1 MGWKD
6 RLSDAAAT
14 ARQAAADAG
23 EGARTGLGAI
33 TSGEV
38 AERAAQAARGVGE
51 SAKGGLDA
59 VASGEAAERA
69 AAAAHKA
76 KEQGSQAARAASERS
91 AEAARRARDQAREIQ
106 AALRESTWVTDTLDS
121 WEVPAAP
128 LTEPFRLSVGGIIER
143 AWTVPRGVGR
153 MLRLLDRL
161 GAIEVGPDTVGFNGE
176 TVPWAKVKEIRARRT
191 TDILLTSGVE
201 SVTDLVSGALPPLPG
216 RSWLADK
223 AADVLL
229 ALALSTVSAVEFQK
243 EKEELDAFDEAAEEA
258 GFGALPCEI
267 TYGRRFWR
275 TGEVD
280 SGFGAALFM
289 AVRPDIRDL
298 VRHSA
303 ELQGRPVAPAPRD
316 ERLASITERAERL
329 SRLRGRLLSSQASK
343 GGAAPAA
350 LEAGGGDAEC
360 TAVRGCGG

>member
-1 MGWKD
+1 MSWKD
-6 RLSDAAAT
+6 RLSDAATT
-14 ARQAAADAG
+14 ARKAASDVG
-23 EGARTGLGAI
+23 EG
-33 TSGEV
+33 
-38 AERAAQAARGVGE
+38 
-51 SAKGGLDA
+51 AKGGLDA
-59 VASGEAAERA
+59 VTSGEAAERA
-69 AAAAHKA
+69 AAAARKA
-76 KEQGSQAARAASERS
+76 GEQGSAAARAASDRS
-91 AEAARRARDQAREIQ
+91 AEMAARARDQAQQIQ

-229 ALALSTVSAVEFQK
+229 ALALSTVSTIESHSG
-243 EKEELDAFDEAAEEA
+243 KEEMDAFDEAADEA

-275 TGEVD
+275 TGEVG

-303 ELQGRPVAPAPRD
+303 ELQGRPVALAPYD
-316 ERLASITERAERL
+316 ERLTSIAERAERL
-329 SRLRGRLLSSQASK
+329 AQLRGRLLSK
-343 GGAAPAA
+343 GKEAPAA
-350 LEAGGGDAEC
+350 LEAGDGDA
-360 TAVRGCGG
+360 G